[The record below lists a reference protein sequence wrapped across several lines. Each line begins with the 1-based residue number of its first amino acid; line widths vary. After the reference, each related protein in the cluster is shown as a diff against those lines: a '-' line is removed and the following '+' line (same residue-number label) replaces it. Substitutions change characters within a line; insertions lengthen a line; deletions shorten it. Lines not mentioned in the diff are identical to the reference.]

1 MIGSYGLCLCHQIK
15 VGFFLDFTP
24 FSKTHS
30 LCNIQQHFPYS
41 ESEIGGKRSV
51 KSKNV
56 SGSRFH
62 FIIIR
67 CFGLQQHLHML
78 IQFIVLR
85 LHIHS
90 DRSAMTFSMPIL
102 SKFTYSLSP
111 TNKQSIVSSLTFYN
125 RDYVSPPLSLAYL
138 VQWILYPNILGSY
151 FAPGFS
157 KISGCAFTSVGIN
170 AEPK

>member
-90 DRSAMTFSMPIL
+90 DRSAMTLSTPKIL
-102 SKFTYSLSP
+102 FP
-111 TNKQSIVSSLTFYN
+111 TNNQTIASSLTFYN
-125 RDYVSPPLSLAYL
+125 RDYVSSPSLSSYL

-157 KISGCAFTSVGIN
+157 KTSGCSFTRVGIN